1 MKKIACFVS
10 LLCLMF
16 STTVLA
22 DTAYLQIIQLVNF
35 LANTSAASTG
45 MTPTSVTVQFY
56 DDASGKACWSTV
68 LAYQA
73 DFTLRAGQG
82 QACNTAV
89 HQVTI
94 TPVMVASLLQ
104 TYTGPYTFNIDTTK
118 YSNQIMILQ
127 DTAPVFNTANGLV
140 TTPGTIK
147 VDVQSQYKQY

>member
-1 MKKIACFVS
+1 MKKRAYFVS

-16 STTVLA
+16 SGA
-22 DTAYLQIIQLVNF
+22 ASAETAYLQVIQLVNF
-35 LANTSAASTG
+35 LANTAAASTG

-89 HQVTI
+89 HQVTV
-94 TPVMVASLLQ
+94 TPVMVAGLLQ
-104 TYTGPYTFNIDTTK
+104 TYTGPFTFNVDTTK
-118 YSNQIMILQ
+118 YSNQIMLSQ

-140 TTPGTIK
+140 ATPGTIK
-147 VDVQSQYKQY
+147 VDIQSQYKQ